1 MKLTRK
7 LPIVVSALLLFVLL
21 IPFQSLQAQ
30 IPSCATDEATDILI
44 KQNPAFQKKQ
54 KKADT
59 DTYEQMKLK
68 WPSLRN
74 RAKSNACGNDNEE
87 VYTIPVVVHVMHL
100 PSDSIAGMGSNLSDA
115 IIQAGIDHLNE
126 AFRDQG
132 DFAGG
137 PFHSNASSFGI
148 QSSDVKIEFTLAKR
162 DPNGNST
169 DGINRIS
176 TDYSNLA
183 YAADGPTGFSS
194 QDAYIKSLSYWNSS
208 DYANVWL
215 VNEIC
220 KYEPDSICGVAGYA
234 YLAGAHGASY
244 DGIVNEARY
253 WGSSYH
259 ASKVHI
265 HEFGHYLNLYHT
277 FNDPDGGGS
286 KSPCENGDCL
296 NDGDY
301 VCDTPP
307 DNSSS
312 AVNCNSN
319 GTANSCTT
327 DTDDSSSNNPF
338 TTDVDDMYENY
349 MDYGYQ
355 SCQNTFTPGQ
365 KERMRLALTTT
376 RSSLLTSTGAIPVSS
391 VDAEIADIIS
401 PGSSSGCESFTP
413 AVSLKN
419 QGSSSITS
427 AQLAVFLDDVYD
439 HSFTWNGSISA
450 GATETIN
457 LSSLTAG
464 VGSHNIKIYLQ
475 NVNGVSG
482 DGYAQNDTSSIC
494 FEIYTPG
501 SSFPY
506 CQDFESISEA
516 PANWSEEN
524 ISGSNLWSTF
534 TAGTGCSADLGS
546 TAYYLDNWN
555 SYYPGTG
562 TSLDLF
568 LNSMDLSN
576 LQDAKLYYTRSYK
589 ASYSNRQLS
598 MEIAISTDCGQSYST
613 IQSLNNSQLATSSGF
628 EYFLGWEPTACD
640 DWTTDSL
647 DLSAY
652 VGGNVMIRFRANIQ
666 AYYAQNLYLDN
677 VCVKGTATASCN
689 GLELSIGS
697 TDETCNNAN
706 GSATVQVADG
716 TAPYTYNWNSQPA
729 QTGATATA
737 LAAGNYQVIVEDNI
751 GCKDTAQVVISNTG
765 SLPTAGFNFFSSDLD
780 MTISNTSSSSTN
792 MSFSW
797 HFGDGN
803 SSTDTNPNHTYAG
816 PGTYTVCLLATNDC
830 GTDTLCRD
838 ITLNCPKPDAGYT
851 YSANEL
857 QVSFQEGSIRSTS
870 FSWDFGD
877 GNTSTDA
884 DPNHSYALPGT
895 YTVCLVAISICGTDT
910 FCQDITVSCPGPEAD
925 FSYQATNLEVSFS
938 DLSVEAESISWHFG
952 DGSTSTLTNPVHR
965 YDSVGSYEVCLIVS
979 NLCGNDTICQTVEVD
994 CPLPTAAF
1002 GYDASQLNVIF
1013 LNQSSFSTSY
1023 IWDFGDGNTSNLPR
1037 PFHSFEL
1044 PGTYNVC
1051 QTVFND
1057 CGQDSICQTVVVS
1070 CPGPQAAF
1078 SYDLNG
1084 LSLTLFNNSSSNAEY
1099 NWDFGDGNTSKD
1111 FEPLH
1116 TFDSIGIY
1124 MVSLETST
1132 ICGADTSSL
1141 EIEVSSA
1148 TSISP
1153 EQLLGVSVYPNPSQ
1167 GIFFLEIEEVKAD
1180 RLEIQV
1186 NDIRGRVVLD
1196 KAVDSFS
1203 SKTKEQIDLSGN
1215 PEGIYFLN
1223 VQAGKK
1229 RFVQKISLR
1238 K

>member
-21 IPFQSLQAQ
+21 IPSRSLQAQ
-30 IPSCATDEATDILI
+30 ISSCATDEVNDILM
-44 KQNPAFQKKQ
+44 KKDPAFQKKQ
-54 KKADT
+54 KKTDT
-59 DTYEQMKLK
+59 DIYEHMKLK
-68 WPSLRN
+68 WPTVRN
-74 RAKSNACGNDNEE
+74 RAKNNACGNDNEKI
-87 VYTIPVVVHVMHL
+87 YTIPVVVHVMHL
-100 PSDSIAGMGSNLSDA
+100 PSDSIPGMGSNISDA
-115 IIQAGIDHLNE
+115 VVQAGIDHLNE

-132 DFAGG
+132 DYAGG
-137 PFHSNASSFGI
+137 PYFSNASAFGI

-183 YAADGPTGFSS
+183 YAEDGPAGFSS
-194 QDAYIKSLSYWNSS
+194 QDAYLKSLSFWNSN

-220 KYEPDSICGVAGYA
+220 RFEPDSICGVAGYA

-253 WGSSYH
+253 WGSSQN

-277 FNDPDGGGS
+277 FNDPDGSGS

-296 NDGDY
+296 SNGDY

-327 DTDDSSSNNPF
+327 DADDTSSNNPF
-338 TTDVDDMYENY
+338 TSDVNDMYENY

-365 KERMRLALTTT
+365 KERMRIALTTT
-376 RSSLLTSTGAIPVSS
+376 RASLLTSTGALPVSA
-391 VDAEIADIIS
+391 VDAEIAEIVS
-401 PGSSSGCESFTP
+401 PGASSGCESFVP
-413 AVSLKN
+413 AVALKN
-419 QGSSSITS
+419 QGSSTITS

-439 HSFTWNGSISA
+439 HSLTWNGSISA

-457 LSSLTAG
+457 LNSLSTG
-464 VGSHNIKIYLQ
+464 VGSHNIRIYLQ
-475 NVNGVSG
+475 NVNGSIG

-494 FEIYTPG
+494 FEIYNPAN
-501 SSFPY
+501 SFPY
-506 CQDFESISEA
+506 CQDFESLSGA
-516 PANWSEEN
+516 PTNWSEEN
-524 ISGSNLWSTF
+524 ISGGNLWSSF
-534 TAGTGCSADLGS
+534 TGGTGCSVDLGN

-555 SYYPGTG
+555 AFYPGTG
-562 TSLDLF
+562 ASLDLF
-568 LNSMDLSN
+568 LNSMDLN
-576 LQDAKLYYTRSYK
+576 GLQDAKLFYTRSYK
-589 ASYSNRQLS
+589 VSYSNRQLS
-598 MEIAISTDCGQSYST
+598 MEVAVSTDCGQSFST
-613 IQSLNNSQLATSSGF
+613 IKSYSNSQLATSSGF
-628 EYFLGWEPTACD
+628 EYSLTWEPSSCA
-640 DWTTDSL
+640 DWAADSL

-652 VGGNVMIRFRANIQ
+652 VGGNVLIRFRTNIQ

-677 VCVKGTATASCN
+677 ICVKGTAAATCN

-697 TDETCNNAN
+697 TDETCGNAD
-706 GSATVQVADG
+706 GTATVQVADG
-716 TAPYTYNWNSQPA
+716 TAPYTYSWNSQTA
-729 QTGATATA
+729 QTTATATG
-737 LAAGNYQVIVEDNI
+737 LTAGSYQVIVEDAN
-751 GCKDTAQVVISNTG
+751 GCKDTAQVNINNSG
-765 SLPTAGFNFFSSDLD
+765 SLPTAGFNFFSSELD
-780 MTISNTSSSSTN
+780 MTISNTSTSSTN

-797 HFGDGN
+797 DFGDGN
-803 SSTDTNPNHTYAG
+803 SSTDTNPNHTYTA
-816 PGTYTVCLLATNDC
+816 PGTYRVCLLATNDC

-838 ITLNCPKPDAGYT
+838 ITLNCLKPDAGYT
-851 YSANEL
+851 YSVNEL

-884 DPNHSYALPGT
+884 DPNHTYVLPGT

-910 FCQDITVSCPGPEAD
+910 FCQDITVSCPGPAAD
-925 FSYQATNLEVSFS
+925 FSYEATNREVTFS
-938 DLSVEAESISWHFG
+938 DQSVEAESFSWDFG
-952 DGSTSTLTNPVHR
+952 DGATSTLANPVHS
-965 YDSVGSYEVCLIVS
+965 YDSVGTYEVCMIAS
-979 NLCGNDTICQTVEVD
+979 NICGNDTICQTVEVD
-994 CPLPTAAF
+994 CPLPIAGF
-1002 GYDASQLNVIF
+1002 GHDASNLNIIF
-1013 LNQSSFSTSY
+1013 LNQSSFSTAY
-1023 IWDFGDGNTSNLPR
+1023 AWDFGDGNSSNLPR
-1037 PFHSFEL
+1037 PFHSYDL
-1044 PGTYNVC
+1044 PGTYTVC
-1051 QTVFND
+1051 QTVINE
-1057 CGQDSICQTVVVS
+1057 CGQDSMCQSVVVS
-1070 CPGPQAAF
+1070 CPGPQASF
-1078 SYDLNG
+1078 SYDLDGFN
-1084 LSLTLFNNSSSNAEY
+1084 LTLFNNSSANAEY

-1111 FEPLH
+1111 FEPVH
-1116 TFDSIGIY
+1116 TFDSAGTY
-1124 MVSLETST
+1124 FVSLEAST
-1132 ICGADTSSL
+1132 ICGTDTIGL

-1153 EQLLGVSVYPNPSQ
+1153 DQLLAVSVYPNPSQ
-1167 GIFFLEIEEVKAD
+1167 GIFFLDIEDARTDQLK
-1180 RLEIQV
+1180 IQV
-1186 NDIRGRVVLD
+1186 NDIRGRLVLD
-1196 KAVDSFS
+1196 KEVNSLS

-1223 VQAGKK
+1223 VQAGRK
-1229 RFVQKISLR
+1229 RFIKKITLR